1 MESILEEAGY
11 ASFKSIVTVL
21 VIMKNLPILSWINK
35 HIGVYQS
42 VN

>member
-1 MESILEEAGY
+1 MASILEEASY
-11 ASFKSIVTVL
+11 ASFKRIVTVL
-21 VIMKNLPILSWINK
+21 VIMKNLLILPWINK